1 MKGSFALAM
10 RMLRRDWQA
19 GELRV
24 LAAALIVAVTSITAV
39 GFFTDRI
46 NQALH
51 RQANELLGADLV
63 IASDQPLAAN
73 VRDLARQHGLH
84 STETLDFRSMVIGNR
99 VTGDNIR
106 LAEIKAVSNSYP
118 LRGALRTAPQ
128 RFAPDASVAGIPAP
142 GTVWLDAAL
151 LTPLNLN
158 VGDAI
163 TLGEAQFTIAAVL
176 THEPARGG
184 DLFSIAPR
192 LMLNI
197 VDLPQTRLVQ
207 PASRVRYHFLVAGD
221 SAQHITAYRA
231 AITPL
236 LKTGE
241 RIEGI
246 EDARPEVRSALTRA
260 KSFLGLAALVSVML
274 ASVAIAIAT
283 RRFVLRHL
291 DNCAMMRC
299 LGAVQSD
306 ITRLYFYQILAL
318 GLAASLLGCVLGYAA
333 QGVLVN
339 VLGSMVSA
347 ELPAPSLEPVISGLL
362 TGMLTL
368 LGFALPPLL
377 QLKSVP
383 PLRVLRRDTGS
394 PLGVRTTSLVAYGA
408 GVTALAVL
416 MFWQAGEIKLG
427 AYMLGGTVVTLL
439 TLGALTLLFI
449 NSLKLL
455 LRNRSGHSGGAWR
468 FGMANITR
476 RSQASV
482 VQVVGFGIGI
492 MALLLLTLVHSDL
505 LDDWQNSLP
514 ADTPNRF
521 LINIQPD
528 QVTPIR
534 NFLAHALG
542 GVPGSDRG
550 SEPALFPMIRGRLTG
565 INNKPIT
572 PENYSDERAQRLVAR
587 EFNLSWA
594 ADMQA
599 DNKIVAGAWW
609 KEADPDKHVVSVEA
623 GLAQTLG
630 LTLGD
635 SLQFSIAG
643 SEFSATITS
652 LRKVEWDS
660 MHPNFFVVAPPGAL
674 DTYPASFM
682 TSLYIATPTQAN
694 TQITPP
700 GNQPDILNTL
710 VRTFPNVTII
720 DVAAIMGQIRQI
732 MERVTL
738 AVEYVFMFTLLAG
751 LLVLY
756 AAIQATLDERI
767 HESAVLRTL
776 GARRGQLLTGL
787 FAEFATLGLLAG
799 LVAACAATLL
809 GYVLA
814 TQLFHLPYTFNPWLW
829 VIGVTGG
836 ALGVGLAGLVGTEFI
851 LRQPPLQTLRNA

>member
-1 MKGSFALAM
+1 MKRSFALAM

-46 NQALH
+46 HQALH
-51 RQANELLGADLV
+51 HQANELLGADLL
-63 IASDQPLAAN
+63 IASDQPVAAN

-84 STETLDFRSMVIGNR
+84 NTETLDFRSMV
-99 VTGDNIR
+99 VAGDNTR
-106 LAEIKAVSNSYP
+106 LAEIKAVSDDYP
-118 LRGALRTAPQ
+118 LRGTLRTAPQ
-128 RFAPDASVAGIPAP
+128 RFAPDAPAAGIPAP

-151 LTPLNLN
+151 LAPLNLN

-163 TLGEAQFTIAAVL
+163 TLGEAQLTVAAVL

-192 LMLNI
+192 LMLNNAD
-197 VDLPQTRLVQ
+197 VPRTQLVQ
-207 PASRVRYHFLVAGD
+207 PASRVRYHLLVASD
-221 SAQHITAYRA
+221 NAQRISAYRA

-246 EDARPEVRSALTRA
+246 EDARPELRSALTRA
-260 KSFLGLAALVSVML
+260 RSFLGLAALVSVML
-274 ASVAIAIAT
+274 ASVAIATAT

-299 LGAVQSD
+299 LGAVQRD
-306 ITRLYFYQILAL
+306 ITRLYVYQIIVL
-318 GLAASLLGCVLGYAA
+318 GLTASLLGCVLGYAA

-347 ELPAPSLEPVISGLL
+347 ELPPPSLWPVVSGLL
-362 TGMLTL
+362 TGMITL
-368 LGFALPPLL
+368 LGFSLPPLL
-377 QLKSVP
+377 QLKSVS
-383 PLRVLRRDTGS
+383 PLRVLRRDIGAPQTSAVQGS
-394 PLGVRTTSLVAYGA
+394 TSAAGAGSARAASLTAYGA
-408 GVTALAVL
+408 GITALAAL
-416 MFWQAGEIKLG
+416 ILWQAGEIKLG
-427 AYMLGGTVVTLL
+427 LYMLGGTTITLL
-439 TLGALTLLFI
+439 ALGAFTVLLMRG
-449 NSLKLL
+449 LKLL
-455 LRNRSGHSGGAWR
+455 HRHHNGHSSVAWR

-476 RSQASV
+476 RAQGSI

-492 MALLLLTLVHSDL
+492 MALLLLTLVRGDL
-505 LDDWQNSLP
+505 LDDWQKSLP
-514 ADTPNRF
+514 ADAPNRF

-528 QVTPIR
+528 QVAPIR
-534 NFLAHALG
+534 SFLANTPEVEKHG
-542 GVPGSDRG
+542 
-550 SEPALFPMIRGRLTG
+550 EPVLFPMIRGRLSG
-565 INNKPIT
+565 VNDKSIT
-572 PENYSDERAQRLVAR
+572 PENYTDERAQRLVAR

-599 DNKIVAGAWW
+599 DNKIVAGSWW
-609 KEADPDKHVVSVEA
+609 KETDSDKHVISVEE
-623 GLAQTLG
+623 GLATTLG
-630 LTLGD
+630 LKLGD
-635 SLQFSIAG
+635 SMQFSIAG

-660 MHPNFFVVAPPGAL
+660 MHPNFFVLAPPGAF

-682 TSLYIATPTQAN
+682 TSLYVPLDK
-694 TQITPP
+694 
-700 GNQPDILNTL
+700 PDIMNTL
-710 VRTFPNVTII
+710 VKTFPNVTII
-720 DVAAIMGQIRQI
+720 DIAAIMAQIRQI

-756 AAIQATLDERI
+756 AAIQSTLDERI
-767 HESAVLRTL
+767 HESAILRTL

-829 VIGVTGG
+829 IIGVAGG
-836 ALGVGLAGLVGTEFI
+836 TLGVGLAGLLGTLFI

>member
-1 MKGSFALAM
+1 MNTFALAM

-51 RQANELLGADLV
+51 RQANELLGADLL
-63 IASDQPLAAN
+63 IASDQPTAAS

-84 STETLDFRSMVIGNR
+84 STETLDFRSMV
-99 VTGDNIR
+99 VAGDNTR
-106 LAEIKAVSNSYP
+106 LAEIKAVSDGYP
-118 LRGALRTAPQ
+118 LRGTLRTAPQ
-128 RFAPDASVAGIPAP
+128 RFAPDAPAAGIPAP
-142 GTVWLDAAL
+142 GTAWLDAAL

-163 TLGEAQFTIAAVL
+163 TLGEAQLTVAAVL

-192 LMLNI
+192 LMLNSAD
-197 VDLPQTRLVQ
+197 VPRTQLVQ
-207 PASRVRYHFLVAGD
+207 PASRVRYHLLVAGD
-221 SAQHITAYRA
+221 NAQDISAYRA

-241 RIEGI
+241 RIESI
-246 EDARPEVRSALTRA
+246 EDARPELRSALTRA
-260 KSFLGLAALVSVML
+260 RSFLGLAALVSVML
-274 ASVAIAIAT
+274 ASVAIATAT

-299 LGAVQSD
+299 LGAVQRD
-306 ITRLYFYQILAL
+306 ITRLYVYQILVL
-318 GLAASLLGCVLGYAA
+318 GLTASLLGCSLGYAA

-339 VLGSMVSA
+339 VLGSMISA
-347 ELPAPSLEPVISGLL
+347 ELPPPSLWPVVSGLL
-362 TGMLTL
+362 TGMITL
-368 LGFALPPLL
+368 LGFSLPPLL
-377 QLKSVP
+377 QLKSVS
-383 PLRVLRRDTGS
+383 PLRVLRRDIGAPQISNLT
-394 PLGVRTTSLVAYGA
+394 AYGA
-408 GVTALAVL
+408 GITALAAL
-416 MFWQAGEIKLG
+416 ILWQAGEIKLG
-427 AYMLGGTVVTLL
+427 LYMLGGTVVTLL
-439 TLGALTLLFI
+439 ALGALTLL
-449 NSLKLL
+449 LMRGLRLL
-455 LRNRSGHSGGAWR
+455 HRHHSGHNSVAWR

-476 RSQASV
+476 RAQGSV

-492 MALLLLTLVHSDL
+492 MALLLLTLVRGDL
-505 LDDWQNSLP
+505 LDDWQKSLP
-514 ADTPNRF
+514 ADAPNRF

-528 QVTPIR
+528 QVAPIR
-534 NFLAHALG
+534 NFLANA
-542 GVPGSDRG
+542 PGIERG
-550 SEPALFPMIRGRLTG
+550 SEPVLFPMIRGRLTG
-565 INNKPIT
+565 VNDKPIT
-572 PENYSDERAQRLVAR
+572 PENYTDERAQRLVAR

-609 KEADPDKHVVSVEA
+609 RETDPDKHVISIEE
-623 GLAQTLG
+623 GLATTLG
-630 LTLGD
+630 LKLGD
-635 SLQFSIAG
+635 SMRFSIAG
-643 SEFSATITS
+643 SAFSATITS

-660 MHPNFFVVAPPGAL
+660 MHPNFFVLAPPGAF
-674 DTYPASFM
+674 DTYPSSFM
-682 TSLYIATPTQAN
+682 TSLYVPIDK
-694 TQITPP
+694 
-700 GNQPDILNTL
+700 PDIMNAL
-710 VRTFPNVTII
+710 VKTFPNVTII
-720 DVAAIMGQIRQI
+720 DVAAIMAQIRQI

-756 AAIQATLDERI
+756 AAIQSTLDERI
-767 HESAVLRTL
+767 HESAILRTL

-829 VIGVTGG
+829 IIGVTGG
-836 ALGVGLAGLVGTEFI
+836 TLGVGLAGLLGTQFI

>member
-1 MKGSFALAM
+1 MNTFALAM

-51 RQANELLGADLV
+51 RQANELLGADLL
-63 IASDQPLAAN
+63 IASDQPVAAN
-73 VRDLARQHGLH
+73 IRNLARQHGLR
-84 STETLDFRSMVIGNR
+84 SVETLDFPSMV
-99 VTGDNIR
+99 VAGDNTH
-106 LAEIKAVSNSYP
+106 LAEIKAVSDGYP
-118 LRGALRTAPQ
+118 LRGTLRTGTQ
-128 RFAPDASVAGIPAP
+128 RFAPDTPAAGIPAP
-142 GTVWLDAAL
+142 GTVWLDAGL
-151 LTPLNLN
+151 LAPLHLS
-158 VGDAI
+158 VGDRI
-163 TLGEAQFTIAAVL
+163 TLGEAQLTVAAVL

-192 LMLNI
+192 LLLNS
-197 VDLPQTRLVQ
+197 VDLPQTKLIQ
-207 PASRVRYHFLVAGD
+207 PASRVRYRFLVTSD
-221 SAQHITAYRA
+221 NAQHITAYRA
-231 AITPL
+231 AITSL

-241 RIEGI
+241 RIESI
-246 EDARPEVRSALTRA
+246 EDARPELRAALTRA
-260 KSFLGLAALVSVML
+260 RSFLGLAALVSVML
-274 ASVAIAIAT
+274 ASVAIATAT

-299 LGAVQSD
+299 LGAAQRD
-306 ITRLYFYQILAL
+306 ITRLYVYQILVL
-318 GLAASLLGCVLGYAA
+318 GLTASLLGCTLGYVA

-347 ELPAPSLEPVISGLL
+347 ELPPPSLWPVVSGLL
-362 TGMLTL
+362 TGMITL
-368 LGFALPPLL
+368 LGFSLPPLL
-377 QLKSVP
+377 QLKSVS
-383 PLRVLRRDTGS
+383 PLRVLRRDIGNPLATGQ
-394 PLGVRTTSLVAYGA
+394 TASLTAYGA
-408 GVTALAVL
+408 GITALAAL
-416 MFWQAGEIKLG
+416 ILWQAGEIKLG
-427 AYMLGGTVVTLL
+427 LTMLGGTVVTLL
-439 TLGALTLLFI
+439 ALGALTLLLMRG
-449 NSLKLL
+449 LKLL
-455 LRNRSGHSGGAWR
+455 HRHHSGHNSVAWR
-468 FGMANITR
+468 FGIANITR
-476 RSQASV
+476 RAQGSI

-492 MALLLLTLVHSDL
+492 MALLLLTLVRGDL
-505 LDDWQNSLP
+505 LDDWQKSLP
-514 ADTPNRF
+514 ADAPNRF

-534 NFLAHALG
+534 NFLANAPGTKKG
-542 GVPGSDRG
+542 G
-550 SEPALFPMIRGRLTG
+550 EPMLFPMIRGRLTG
-565 INNKPIT
+565 VNNKPVAS
-572 PENYSDERAQRLVAR
+572 ENYTDEHAQRLVAR

-599 DNKIVAGAWW
+599 DNKIVAGTWW
-609 KEADPDKHVVSVEA
+609 NENDKNKHVISVEE
-623 GLAQTLG
+623 GLAKTLG

-635 SLQFSIAG
+635 TMKFSIAG

-660 MHPNFFVVAPPGAL
+660 MRPNFFVLAPPGVL

-682 TSLYIATPTQAN
+682 TSLYVPIDK
-694 TQITPP
+694 
-700 GNQPDILNTL
+700 PDIMNTL
-710 VRTFPNVTII
+710 VKTFPNVTII
-720 DVAAIMGQIRQI
+720 DVAAIMAQIRQI

-756 AAIQATLDERI
+756 AAIQSTLDERI
-767 HESAVLRTL
+767 HESAILRTL

-829 VIGVTGG
+829 IIGVTGG
-836 ALGVGLAGLVGTEFI
+836 TLGVGLAGLLGTQFI
-851 LRQPPLQTLRNA
+851 LRQPPLQTLRDA

>member
-1 MKGSFALAM
+1 MKGGFALAM

-51 RQANELLGADLV
+51 RQANELLGADLL
-63 IASDQPLAAN
+63 IAADQPVAAN
-73 VRDLARQHGLH
+73 VRELVRQHGLR

-106 LAEIKAVSNSYP
+106 LAEIKAVSNGYP
-118 LRGALRTAPQ
+118 LRGTLRTAPQ
-128 RFAPDASVAGIPAP
+128 RFAPDAPAAGIPAP

-151 LTPLNLN
+151 LAPLNLN

-163 TLGEAQFTIAAVL
+163 TLGEAQLTIAAVL

-192 LMLNI
+192 LMLNS
-197 VDLPQTRLVQ
+197 VDLPRTQLIQ
-207 PASRVRYHFLVAGD
+207 PASRVRYHLLVAGD
-221 SAQHITAYRA
+221 NAQRISAYRA

-246 EDARPEVRSALTRA
+246 EDARPELRAALTRA
-260 KSFLGLAALVSVML
+260 RSFLGLAALVSVML
-274 ASVAIAIAT
+274 ASVAIATAT

-299 LGAVQSD
+299 LGAVQND
-306 ITRLYFYQILAL
+306 ITRLYVYQILVL

-362 TGMLTL
+362 TGMITL
-368 LGFALPPLL
+368 LGFSLPPLL

-383 PLRVLRRDTGS
+383 PLRVLRRDIGS
-394 PLGVRTTSLVAYGA
+394 PLSARTTSLAAYGA
-408 GVTALAVL
+408 GITAMTVL
-416 MFWQAGEIKLG
+416 MLWQAGEIKLG
-427 AYMLGGTVVTLL
+427 LYMLGGTVVTLL
-439 TLGALTLLFI
+439 ALGALTLLLM
-449 NSLKLL
+449 NSLKQLL
-455 LRNRSGHSGGAWR
+455 GNHGGHNSVAWR
-468 FGMANITR
+468 FGLANITR
-476 RSQASV
+476 RAQGSV

-492 MALLLLTLVHSDL
+492 MALLLLTLVRGDL
-505 LDDWQNSLP
+505 LDDWQKSLP
-514 ADTPNRF
+514 ADAPNRF

-528 QVTPIR
+528 QVAPIR
-534 NFLAHALG
+534 NFLANIPKAENHNAA
-542 GVPGSDRG
+542 V
-550 SEPALFPMIRGRLTG
+550 LFPMIRGRLTG
-565 INNKPIT
+565 VNDTPVA

-594 ADMQA
+594 ADMQT
-599 DNKIVAGAWW
+599 DNKIVAGSWW
-609 KEADPDKHVVSVEA
+609 KKTDAENHVVSVEE
-623 GLAQTLG
+623 GLAKTLG

-635 SLQFSIAG
+635 SMQFSIAG

-660 MHPNFFVVAPPGAL
+660 MHPNFFVLAPPGVL

-682 TSLYIATPTQAN
+682 TSLYVPIDK
-694 TQITPP
+694 
-700 GNQPDILNTL
+700 PDIMNTL
-710 VRTFPNVTII
+710 VKTFPNVTII
-720 DVAAIMGQIRQI
+720 DVAAIMAQIRQI

-738 AVEYVFMFTLLAG
+738 AVEYVFLFTLLAG

-756 AAIQATLDERI
+756 AAIQSTLDERI
-767 HESAVLRTL
+767 HESAILRTL
-776 GARRGQLLTGL
+776 GARRDQLLTGL

-814 TQLFHLPYTFNPWLW
+814 TQLFNLPYTFNPWLW
-829 VIGVTGG
+829 LIGVTGG
-836 ALGVGLAGLVGTEFI
+836 TVGVGLAGLLGTQFI